1 MSEQLTIAGLPVEDV
16 KSKPVRTSFIIWG
29 NIGAAKTTLACTAPS
44 PIMFL
49 MWDHGGA
56 DSIRSVSDRFSLVDC
71 TAEDPDFLDQFMSIS
86 SKGCVDIDKALATGR
101 YKTLVLDSLTSLME
115 RALLLGIDKANRT
128 IGRGTRGS
136 IWDPGLRG
144 YGARLTAT
152 RNVVMNL
159 HAICA
164 RHDVNFIV
172 TAHIR
177 MEKQIQEDE
186 SVRIF
191 NTLAIGG
198 EAYVSTPKNFSEIWC
213 LREEAD
219 GRYIQVRTRG
229 AFGPC
234 RTRMFM
240 TENRDFRF
248 PWRFDP
254 YKWEGEGIEGWMQR
268 WETNEQRPIRMPK

>member
-1 MSEQLTIAGLPVEDV
+1 MSETLRIAGLPVENI
-16 KSKPVRTSFIIWG
+16 KARLLRTSMMIWG
-29 NIGAAKTTLACTAPS
+29 NIGAAKTTLAATAPA
-44 PIMFL
+44 PILFL

-56 DSIRSVSDRFSLVDC
+56 DSIRSVSDRFNIVDC
-71 TAEDPDFLDQFMSIS
+71 TAEDPAFLDQFMSIS
-86 SKGCVDIDKALATGR
+86 SPGCEDIERVLATGH

-115 RALLLGIDKANRT
+115 RALLLGIDKSNRT
-128 IGRGTRGS
+128 IGKGSRGS

-159 HAICA
+159 HAICS
-164 RHDVNFIV
+164 RHGVNFIV

-177 MEKQIQEDE
+177 MEKQIQDDE

-191 NTLAIGG
+191 NTIAIGG

-213 LREEAD
+213 LREESD

-229 AFGPC
+229 SYGPC
-234 RTRMFM
+234 RTRMFR
-240 TENRDFRF
+240 TEGKDFRF
-248 PWRFDP
+248 PWHFDP
-254 YKWEGEGIEGWMQR
+254 YKWEGEGIEGWVKR
-268 WETNEQRPIRMPK
+268 WEANEQKPIRMPK